1 MAEVVV
7 DNGSDMCKTEFAGD
21 DTPRAVIPSFVG
33 RPNVPGIMVGM
44 DQKDSYDR
52 DEAERE
58 RGVSTLNADNDSG
71 MWHKPG
77 YSGSDVFPSVVGV

>member
-1 MAEVVV
+1 MSVFASSSSEPTASHRLLAFF
-7 DNGSDMCKTEFAGD
+7 GSRK
-21 DTPRAVIPSFVG
+21 RALSHK
-33 RPNVPGIMVGM
+33 VPGIMVGM

-52 DEAERE
+52 DEAQRE
-58 RGVSTLNADNDSG
+58 RGVSTVNADNDSG